1 MRRSL
6 RYVVV
11 WGVAVA
17 LIFALQGVS
26 QAQKSVIRVQG
37 PATMAGLVDSWGKS
51 FMRST
56 PGVSVIVAGGP
67 SECGLDAILGNEAEI
82 AMCSR
87 SISQEEKD
95 DAEKKGIRLQER
107 QVSRTGLCF
116 FVNPKNPV
124 NELTIK
130 QVGEVFTWNISDWSE
145 LGGPQMPIKAI
156 ALTYARHGTGDW
168 FSNDVLKG
176 VAIAPIVKLTLD
188 LRSLFGLVTKD
199 PGAIGF
205 GQYWTV
211 LRVPLLTRGGE
222 IKILKIKRN
231 PESLGVLPSPATM
244 KSGEYPLVRPLYF
257 CWNANR
263 ASGILI
269 NFVNYCVRKGM

>member
-6 RYVVV
+6 RYVAV
-11 WGVAVA
+11 WGVATV

-26 QAQKSVIRVQG
+26 QAQRSVIRVRG
-37 PATMAGLVDSWGKS
+37 PATMAGLVDSWANS
-51 FMRST
+51 FMKST

-67 SECGLDAILGNEAEI
+67 SQCGLDAILGDEAEI

-87 SISQEEKD
+87 TISQEERD
-95 DAEKKGIRLQER
+95 DAEKKGIRLQVR
-107 QVSRTGLCF
+107 QVGRTGLCF
-116 FVNPKNPV
+116 FVNPKNPI

-130 QVGEVFTWNISDWSE
+130 QIREIFTWNISDWSE

-168 FSNDVLKG
+168 FSKDVLKG
-176 VAIAPIVKLTLD
+176 AAIAPIVQLTLD
-188 LRSLFGLVTKD
+188 LRSLFGLVVKD

-222 IKILKIKRN
+222 IKILKIKRY
-231 PESLGVLPSPATM
+231 PESFGVLPSHATM
-244 KSGEYPLVRPLYF
+244 KSEEYPLVRPFYF
-257 CWNANR
+257 CWNANK
-263 ASGILI
+263 ATGIVI
-269 NFVNYCVRKGM
+269 DFVNYCVRKGM